1 MSTWAANTYNWDTI
15 PYAWDDQLF
24 YPAASSLALS
34 GQIPVSKHGHI
45 PYPSYV
51 TLTIGGF
58 VPTMDVSYAP
68 SIGVGTLSI
77 SGSSPVFAKG
87 VFRIVPEGTLSFSL
101 RQWDETSDTWA
112 AVSGTWASYGM
123 APLVGQTHT
132 YDPETGIFTI
142 TGQDVGMIRKDPTWK
157 PTVWII

>member
-1 MSTWAANTYNWDTI
+1 MSTWAANTYNWNTI

-45 PYPSYV
+45 SYPSYV
-51 TLTIGGF
+51 TLTMGGF

-87 VFRIVPEGTLSFSL
+87 VFTTIPQGTLTFDMIKWSGMSA
-101 RQWDETSDTWA
+101 TWT
-112 AVSGTWASYGM
+112 AVTGNWNTYGRS
-123 APLVGQTHT
+123 PTVGQTRS

-142 TGQDVGMIRKDPTWK
+142 TGRDLVVVRKDPSWK